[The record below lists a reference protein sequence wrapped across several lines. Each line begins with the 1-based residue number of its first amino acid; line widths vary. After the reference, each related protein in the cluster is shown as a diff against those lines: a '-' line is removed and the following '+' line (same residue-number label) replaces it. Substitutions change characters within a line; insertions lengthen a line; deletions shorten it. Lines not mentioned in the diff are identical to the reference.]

1 MKGRVVFPIYDITG
15 KIAVFNGRA
24 LNDEVKPKY
33 LFFPRHI
40 TPPIFPLTANPKG
53 GSIILVEGIFDV
65 INLYDKGV
73 KNAMC
78 TFGTNTVTEE
88 KLKLLKL
95 LGVFKLYTFFDG
107 DEAGQTA
114 AKEVQELAKSLGFV
128 VDNIHWKGKDPGSLT
143 QKQIDKVIE
152 VKCPEYS

>member
-1 MKGRVVFPIYDITG
+1 V
-15 KIAVFNGRA
+15 
-24 LNDEVKPKY
+24 LN
-33 LFFPRHI
+33 LH
-40 TPPIFPLTANPKG
+40 
-53 GSIILVEGIFDV
+53 
-65 INLYDKGV
+65 DKGV

-95 LGVFKLYTFFDG
+95 LGVFKLYVFFDG
-107 DEAGQTA
+107 DDAGQEA
-114 AKEVQELAKSLGFV
+114 AKEVRELAKSLGFV
-128 VDNIHWKGKDPGSLT
+128 TENIFWRNKDPGSLT